1 MKTNIEFYQ
10 NQTKNLQDLT
20 NLQLD
25 DLYSNVYSALGQAI
39 ENDDIQSHDE
49 ILPILRTIKT
59 EIQDRNEVTSTT
71 IIKQAD
77 SLKTIKI
84 QLTKIEKKRT
94 RNNLTLR
101 YLLLLNDIKKISSE
115 KASSILFKRK
125 EKNDV
130 LKRVHTLLVHEH
142 NRLNKVA

>member
-1 MKTNIEFYQ
+1 MKTTIESYQ

-59 EIQDRNEVTSTT
+59 EIQDRNEVTPTT

-94 RNNLTLR
+94 RNHITSDYLYFLYSTKKITVEKFLSISNKKIEKSDTLR
-101 YLLLLNDIKKISSE
+101 
-115 KASSILFKRK
+115 
-125 EKNDV
+125 
-130 LKRVHTLLVHEH
+130 RVSNLLVHEH